1 VDTRGLSRRDLLLM
15 GSTALAASAFF
26 RLDRL
31 VAAAP
36 LQQGEEILRW
46 ADQPPPEPPPGT
58 RNQLVWE
65 DLDSWVTPNERFFR
79 VVNYQGYGP
88 LGPALDAQAWRL
100 EITGLVSRTLT
111 FTLDELKARPRQ
123 DVTFTVECGGN
134 NGIPGIQG
142 LVGNATWAGTPL
154 APLLQ
159 EAGVLEKGIEVVF
172 WGSDI
177 GEEVIREIPLKMNFG
192 RSMSVAD
199 AMSPDL
205 LLAYEM
211 NGEPLP
217 RPQGFPVRLIVPGWY
232 GVANV
237 KWLKRIEVWDTRFM
251 NRFMAR
257 DYVTI
262 REEQRDG
269 ETVAIETSVNRSL
282 LKSAPARV
290 TRLGSQYKIQG
301 AAWGGQV
308 TRAEVQIDGGPWMPT
323 TLVEGEGAT
332 YGWKFWVL
340 EWGSPP
346 SGEHTITSRAIDAA
360 GNIQPAMDDP
370 RIATKRTRWESNGQI
385 TRRILIA

>member
-1 VDTRGLSRRDLLLM
+1 MALL
-15 GSTALAASAFF
+15 
-26 RLDRL
+26 RLERL
-31 VAAAP
+31 VQAVP
-36 LQQGEEILRW
+36 LEPGEEVLWW
-46 ADQPPPEPPPGT
+46 ADQPAQEPPPGT
-58 RNQLVWE
+58 RNQLVWK
-65 DLDSWVTPNERFFR
+65 DLDSWVTSNERFFR
-79 VVNYQGYGP
+79 VVNYQAYGP

-123 DVTFTVECGGN
+123 EVTFTVECGGN

-142 LVGNATWAGTPL
+142 LIGNATWAGTPL

-172 WGSDI
+172 WGSDV

-237 KWLKRIEVWDTRFM
+237 KWLKRIEIWDTRFM
-251 NRFMAR
+251 NRFMGR

-269 ETVAIETSVNRSL
+269 ETVAIETSVTRAL

-290 TRLGSQYKIQG
+290 TRLGGHHRVLG
-301 AAWGGQV
+301 AAWGGPV
-308 TRAEVQIDGGPWMPT
+308 ERVEVQIDSGPWMPT
-323 TLVEGEGAT
+323 TIVEGAGAPFA
-332 YGWKFWVL
+332 WKFWAL
-340 EWGSPP
+340 EWGSPTP
-346 SGEHTITSRAIDAA
+346 GEHTVTSRAIDAS

-370 RIATKRTRWESNGQI
+370 RIAGKRTRWESNGQI
-385 TRRILIA
+385 TRRIVIA